1 MAPPSGS
8 AIWTL
13 SRLFQFLPLILNNAQ
28 HAFQSLHFGLPPR
41 KASLDQRR
49 SCKLLPILVTIS
61 NRTIQTLFVFNFGF
75 FTLNTRY
82 TMNDVASHALTFLL
96 GTATGAAGKYFA
108 DKYTDRRRQQE
119 TAAAT
124 KSEFAKLFDLMPDL
138 LGEMQIDL
146 SE

>member
-1 MAPPSGS
+1 
-8 AIWTL
+8 
-13 SRLFQFLPLILNNAQ
+13 
-28 HAFQSLHFGLPPR
+28 
-41 KASLDQRR
+41 
-49 SCKLLPILVTIS
+49 
-61 NRTIQTLFVFNFGF
+61 
-75 FTLNTRY
+75 
-82 TMNDVASHALTFLL
+82 MNDVASHALTFLL

-146 SE
+146 SEPSRATWRKFFVIPKGAQLWNPPNSFYYEDDYTNNYLGKTRILESRGYVIDVTPGETPMFQMTEEFVAFLRSARSSS